1 MSGVTHI
8 HDPSGRGV
16 PLARRMIAFDRLRFA
31 ITIAGI
37 GCAVVLMLF
46 LLALYNGVRVESNG
60 YIAERPAQAWVA
72 QDNTTNFIK
81 SSSWVRASAGDALRA
96 VSGVAEVSPILRL
109 ITTVDIGVQRTTA
122 IVLGIE
128 PRSTLGRPQ
137 VVDGVDTL
145 ARGELILDRALAR
158 RYGAQVG
165 DTLQVQGRPFR
176 LVGLSRGTNAILTQL
191 AFIPL
196 DDARDLLGFRDVA
209 SFFLVRGTPSV
220 ATDALVDALRGRV
233 AHTNVFSQETFA
245 ATNMDE
251 LRGGLL
257 PILATV
263 AVLGG
268 TVALAVLT
276 LLLYGTMLE
285 RREAYAVL
293 KAIGAADG
301 YLTRL
306 IVTQAMVAVLGG
318 LAFGATA
325 YAICAPITVRLV
337 PVMALA
343 IPWPALGM
351 VAVAVVALGAVGAL
365 LPLRRVARIHPAEL
379 FRA

>member
-1 MSGVTHI
+1 MSDSSQTHA
-8 HDPSGRGV
+8 PPGRGV
-16 PLARRMIAFDRLRFA
+16 PLARRMIGFDRLRFA

-37 GCAVVLMLF
+37 GCAVVLILF

-96 VSGVAEVSPILRL
+96 ANGVAEVTPILRL

-128 PRSTLGRPQ
+128 PQSTLGRPH

-158 RYGAQVG
+158 RYGAHVG
-165 DTLQVQGRPFR
+165 DTLQVQGRAFR
-176 LVGLSRGTNAILTQL
+176 LVGLSRGTNAVLTQL

-209 SFFLVRGTPSV
+209 SFFLVRGTSPT
-220 ATDALVDALRGRV
+220 ATDALVDSLRGRV

-301 YLTRL
+301 YLARL

-325 YAICAPITVRLV
+325 YAICAPLTVRLV

-343 IPWPALGM
+343 IPWPALGV

>member
-1 MSGVTHI
+1 MSGVTRTHA
-8 HDPSGRGV
+8 PSGRGV

-96 VSGVAEVSPILRL
+96 ASGVAEVSPILRL
-109 ITTVDIGVQRTTA
+109 ITTVDIGAQRTTA

-128 PRSTLGRPQ
+128 PQSTLGRPH

-158 RYGAQVG
+158 RYGARVG

-209 SFFLVRGTPSV
+209 SFFLVRGTPSTS
-220 ATDALVDALRGRV
+220 TDALVDALRGRV

-306 IVTQAMVAVLGG
+306 IVAQAMVVVLGG
-318 LAFGATA
+318 LAFGATS

-343 IPWPALGM
+343 IPWPALGV